1 MSSNPFRRSKLPDQ
15 LPPTA
20 PIATDVGSEAPSKRT
35 KKKRVKIQ
43 TPPDSPEAQS
53 TTENGARRLSAA
65 DASGRAGSPPPPPTA
80 ADESED
86 ESDSTATADS
96 ELEEALKNTRR
107 NSGSLPSPDKA
118 PANAMRAPFNPFA
131 KTLASSDA
139 GFGLSRAENV
149 QEQGNGQKQGGGSGR
164 AALDVD
170 AFKNILLTGSATP
183 SPPSSVAGAT
193 TTSSAARNTTFSKP
207 HDSSSSNTDTSSIF
221 DRNYGMQLES
231 PRNSFDDYESA
242 SESDDDEKSGLM
254 GEGRSDDLAPP
265 APPKP
270 KIRGPQTVSF
280 ADFDQSI
287 PEGFQSS
294 GPRTPPVNTHIT
306 GILRPSTP
314 RSSSDLN
321 KPLPPPPAETYD
333 TAPPSVPDK
342 SLPPSQQP
350 TPTIVAEDAT
360 PKKAPPPPPTR
371 RKAGDTTRPRS
382 SSNLSQEPS
391 YPPDD
396 DEATSKS
403 APPPPPMRK
412 PQAMASVSGVS
423 SEPSS
428 EKTSP
433 SQSTTEVPKA
443 VPPPPPRR
451 HPSKTGPSPRLA
463 EPSAQRPGDAFLAAV
478 APSQPGAPPAPPPR
492 RAGGSKRSSMD
503 GAPDS
508 LARRVSSEHSRRTS
522 GNSFDSDRSTF
533 LSSLQQVSEPG
544 ENNEQPLV
552 TPMES
557 QRDILA
563 DMTAFQAEIEALR
576 LQSGNSR

>member
-1 MSSNPFRRSKLPDQ
+1 MSSNPFRRSKLPEQ
-15 LPPTA
+15 LPPTT
-20 PIATDVGSEAPSKRT
+20 PIATDAGGGEAPSKRT

-43 TPPDSPEAQS
+43 TPPDSPEAQF
-53 TTENGARRLSAA
+53 TDGNGARRLSAA
-65 DASGRAGSPPPPPTA
+65 DASGRAGSPPPPATTVE
-80 ADESED
+80 ESEE

-118 PANAMRAPFNPFA
+118 PASEMRAPYNPFA

-139 GFGLSRAENV
+139 GFGLIRENAE
-149 QEQGNGQKQGGGSGR
+149 EQGKEQRQGAGSGR

-193 TTSSAARNTTFSKP
+193 ATPSAAPNTTFSRP

-254 GEGRSDDLAPP
+254 GQGRSDDLAPP

-333 TAPPSVPDK
+333 AVPPHFLDK

-350 TPTIVAEDAT
+350 TPTITAEDAT

-371 RKAGDTTRPRS
+371 RKAGDTARPRS

-396 DEATSKS
+396 DESTSKL
-403 APPPPPMRK
+403 APPPPPARK
-412 PQAMASVSGVS
+412 PQPTAVVSGIS
-423 SEPSS
+423 SDPPS
-428 EKTSP
+428 EKPSP

-443 VPPPPPRR
+443 MPPPPPRR
-451 HPSKTGPSPRLA
+451 HPSKTGPSPRHS
-463 EPSAQRPGDAFLAAV
+463 ESPAQRPGDAFLAAV
-478 APSQPGAPPAPPPR
+478 APSQPNAPPAPPPR
-492 RAGGSKRSSMD
+492 RAGGSKRTSMD
-503 GAPDS
+503 GAPDTM
-508 LARRVSSEHSRRTS
+508 ARRVSSEHSRPS
-522 GNSFDSDRSTF
+522 GNSFDSDRSGF
-533 LSSLQQVSEPG
+533 LSSLQQVAEPG
-544 ENNEQPLV
+544 ENNEHPLV
-552 TPMES
+552 TPLES
-557 QRDILA
+557 QRDVLA

-576 LQSGNSR
+576 LQSQNSR